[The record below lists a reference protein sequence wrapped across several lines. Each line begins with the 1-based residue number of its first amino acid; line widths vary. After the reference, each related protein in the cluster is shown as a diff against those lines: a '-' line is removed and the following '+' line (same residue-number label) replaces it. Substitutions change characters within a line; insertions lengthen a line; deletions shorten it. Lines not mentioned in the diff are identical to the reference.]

1 MKVRGF
7 SLLEVVVALTIVGTV
22 FTVVFRGLSVSID
35 TLNRVED
42 SNRRIELVRSKL
54 AEIDLCPWIRAGEQV
69 EGSFDDGTRW
79 SVATSEF
86 IAPTA
91 ANGNSLMR
99 IQLNLEWQGTA
110 GNQRREIT
118 TYRFVSF
125 QQYRPTPVPSLEEQL
140 RELR

>member
-7 SLLEVVVALTIVGTV
+7 SLLEVVIALTIVGTV

-54 AEIDLCPWIRAGEQV
+54 AEIDLCPWIQAGEQV

-91 ANGNSLMR
+91 FNGNSVVR
-99 IQLNLEWQGTA
+99 IKLNVEWQGRA
-110 GNQRREIT
+110 GTQRQEIT
-118 TYRFVSF
+118 TYRFVPLQRSGLAS
-125 QQYRPTPVPSLEEQL
+125 TPSLEEQL